1 MNLAGDRR
9 CTVARCIVAKFAV
22 GRLRIFY
29 VSAFLILVS
38 CLAVPGLAQ
47 DQAQDTCYLFS
58 PNAEARVTNLP
69 SLTSPS
75 KDTSA
80 VIATAVE
87 IVLRDQTLCCGKDS
101 ALGDTVLSEPRS
113 LKELSTKLQGRHLL
127 SDGRP
132 ILVNADYA
140 PEISINSG
148 SIVGSLQD
156 QRASLLEWKSHVY
169 VLYGAIYGETRCQ
182 SGARQ
187 YSIVKLLLLDPRF
200 SDQRREAVFSRATDD
215 LGKVQGLLT
224 LSVSPQ

>member
-1 MNLAGDRR
+1 M
-9 CTVARCIVAKFAV
+9 ARCIVAKFAV
-22 GRLRIFY
+22 ARLRIFY
-29 VSAFLILVS
+29 VCASLILVS

>member
-1 MNLAGDRR
+1 M
-9 CTVARCIVAKFAV
+9 ARCIVAKFTV

-58 PNAEARVTNLP
+58 PNAEAHVTNLP

-101 ALGDTVLSEPRS
+101 ALGDSLSEPRS

-132 ILVNADYA
+132 IMVNAEYA
-140 PEISINSG
+140 PQISINAG
-148 SIVGSLQD
+148 SIIGALQD
-156 QRASLLEWKSHVY
+156 QRASLFEWKSHVY

-187 YSIVKLLLLDPRF
+187 YSIVKLLLLDSRF
-200 SDQRREAVFSRATDD
+200 SDQRREAVFNRETDD

-224 LSVSPQ
+224 LSVTPQ

>member
-1 MNLAGDRR
+1 M
-9 CTVARCIVAKFAV
+9 ARCIAAK
-22 GRLRIFY
+22 LRFFS
-29 VSAFLILVS
+29 VSSSLILVF

-47 DQAQDTCYLFS
+47 DQLQDTCYLFS

-69 SLTSPS
+69 SLTAPS
-75 KDTSA
+75 KDPSA
-80 VIATAVE
+80 VTATAVE

-101 ALGDTVLSEPRS
+101 ALGDTVLSDPRT

-132 ILVNADYA
+132 IMVNAEYA

-148 SIVGSLQD
+148 SIVGALKD
-156 QRASLLEWKSHVY
+156 QRASLFEWKSHVY
-169 VLYGAIYGETRCQ
+169 VLYGAIFGETRCQ

-200 SDQRREAVFSRATDD
+200 SDQRREAVFNRETDD
-215 LGKVQGLLT
+215 LGKVQGLLS
-224 LSVSPQ
+224 LSVVPQ

>member
-1 MNLAGDRR
+1 M
-9 CTVARCIVAKFAV
+9 ARCIAAK
-22 GRLRIFY
+22 LRFFS
-29 VSAFLILVS
+29 VSSSLILVF

-47 DQAQDTCYLFS
+47 DQVQDTCYLFS

-69 SLTSPS
+69 SLTAPS
-75 KDTSA
+75 KDPSA
-80 VIATAVE
+80 VTATAVE

-101 ALGDTVLSEPRS
+101 ALGDTVLSDPRT

-132 ILVNADYA
+132 IMVNAEYA

-148 SIVGSLQD
+148 SIVGALKD
-156 QRASLLEWKSHVY
+156 QRASLFEWKSHVY
-169 VLYGAIYGETRCQ
+169 VLYGAIFGETRCQ

-200 SDQRREAVFSRATDD
+200 SDQRREAVFNRATDD
-215 LGKVQGLLT
+215 LGKVQGLLS
-224 LSVSPQ
+224 LSVVPQ